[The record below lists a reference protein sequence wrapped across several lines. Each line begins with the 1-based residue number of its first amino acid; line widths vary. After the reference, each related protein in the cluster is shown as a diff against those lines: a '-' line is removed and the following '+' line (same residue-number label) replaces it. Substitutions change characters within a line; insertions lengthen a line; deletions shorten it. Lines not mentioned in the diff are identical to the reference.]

1 MRIGNAI
8 MVLATVFLAINILP
22 GQAVSAG
29 PAWMGRMASENG
41 GGGIN
46 IDLAV
51 RQVTV
56 TPVRA
61 YVGDKVRVEVLI
73 ENKAEGRDTTNAD
86 IYANRKMVGRQLFTW
101 GRDVGERLYRLTF
114 EWDTRGVPPGEYKI
128 RAEVF
133 LQVDSSPFDNDLT
146 VQQPVV
152 LAPPGGAF
160 PGGEAAGG
168 TVTEIDPRF
177 GKDRLGG

>member
-1 MRIGNAI
+1 MRIGKAI
-8 MVLATVFLAINILP
+8 MVLATVFLSMNIAP
-22 GQAVSAG
+22 GMAVSAG
-29 PAWMGRMASENG
+29 PARMGRMASENG
-41 GGGIN
+41 GGNIN
-46 IDLAV
+46 VDLAV

-61 YVGDKVRVEVLI
+61 YVGDKVRVEVLV
-73 ENKAEGRDTTNAD
+73 ENKAEGKDTTNAD
-86 IYANRKMVGRQLFTW
+86 IYANGKMVGRQLFTW
-101 GRDVGERLYRLTF
+101 GLSPGERLYRLSF
-114 EWDTRGVPPGEYKI
+114 EWDTRGFPPGEYKI
-128 RAEVF
+128 RAEAYIR
-133 LQVDSSPFDNDLT
+133 VDSSPFDNDLT

-168 TVTEIDPRF
+168 TVTETDPRF

>member
-1 MRIGNAI
+1 MRFRKMT
-8 MVLATVFLAINILP
+8 MVLAAGLLWAFGFP
-22 GQAVSAG
+22 GAAVSG
-29 PAWMGRMASENG
+29 DPD
-41 GGGIN
+41 IN
-46 IDLAV
+46 VDLAV

-61 YVGDKVRVEVLI
+61 YVGDKVLVEVLI
-73 ENKAEGRDTTNAD
+73 ENKAEGRNTTNAD
-86 IYANRKMVGRQLFTW
+86 IYANGKLVGRQLFTW

-114 EWDTRGVPPGEYKI
+114 VWDTRGVPSGEYKI
-128 RAEVF
+128 RAEAFVW
-133 LQVDSSPFDNDLT
+133 VDTSPFDNDLT

-168 TVTEIDPRF
+168 TVTQTDPRF